1 MALTIDPI
9 VSAIGAEISGVDLRQ
24 PLEDMT
30 AKALRDAW
38 SKHLVLLFRGQ
49 ELGDED
55 LVRFSANFGT
65 CDKAPPN
72 EAAVKG
78 PGHVETLPEVTVI
91 SNVVEAGNPIGSLGS
106 GDLVWHTDM
115 SYHEYPADGSA
126 LYAIELPEHG
136 GGETGF
142 LNMYAA
148 YESLPPELEAK
159 LHNQRAIHDFTY
171 TSAGTLRKGFEEVD
185 DVREAP
191 GARHPMLRTHPVSGR
206 TALFLGR
213 RVNSYVIGMSVAES
227 EALLDEVW
235 AHTTAGDFAYKH
247 SWQPGDLILWDNR
260 CVMHRR
266 DPFDSADRRIMHRTQ
281 LAGEVPRYLA
291 QP

>member
-1 MALTIDPI
+1 MAELKI
-9 VSAIGAEISGVDLRQ
+9 
-24 PLEDMT
+24 
-30 AKALRDAW
+30 ALRLDC
-38 SKHLVLLFRGQ
+38 
-49 ELGDED
+49 LG
-55 LVRFSANFGT
+55 V
-65 CDKAPPN
+65 P
-72 EAAVKG
+72 
-78 PGHVETLPEVTVI
+78 
-91 SNVVEAGNPIGSLGS
+91 
-106 GDLVWHTDM
+106 
-115 SYHEYPADGSA
+115 
-126 LYAIELPEHG
+126 
-136 GGETGF
+136 
-142 LNMYAA
+142 
-148 YESLPPELEAK
+148 
-159 LHNQRAIHDFTY
+159 
-171 TSAGTLRKGFEEVD
+171 LRKGFEEVD